1 MSEKEERVELFKWSL
16 SDVFNLNLNI
26 PDYQRIYC
34 WYEKNVIQLLEDLL
48 LIEADKEYRLGTLIF
63 QRKKN
68 DDNPTKPI
76 YDIIDGQQRLV
87 TLSLILLELGNKL
100 SPLLNKSFY
109 SEEAFEYIA
118 YNKYLIKNY
127 LDKFRNKFEHNLNNI
142 LNQLTF
148 NVLVLN
154 DESLDLAYTF
164 FSNENSRGCPLSD
177 FDLLKAHHLRY
188 IQINE
193 QAQHLST
200 VWDKMLLDEQD
211 VPEKSEKSYERALG
225 LYLFRL
231 RKWINYDE
239 WDETEKYKIK
249 NEYEAARIND
259 EIPPFGEQF
268 QYKEPIQ
275 GGSHFFAYVN
285 RFRERF
291 LTFRVIPQYTLLHT
305 KMTGETHHWFRDV
318 IESLM
323 FAYYLKF
330 GTDYISEAT
339 ALIIQIISQAR
350 YENYRIYKET
360 IFKTAKESKIVL
372 ILDRSTS
379 PTFFIAALNDV
390 TRLLPIKTDFEGI
403 RLRYSNIVE
412 QIMIELQKTYL
423 LKDFEV

>member
-1 MSEKEERVELFKWSL
+1 MNSKEERVELFNWCL
-16 SDVFNLNLNI
+16 SKIFDLNLNI

-63 QRKKN
+63 QKKKN
-68 DDNPTKPI
+68 EDNPENPF

-87 TLSLILLELGNKL
+87 TLSLILLELGNNS
-100 SPLLNKSFY
+100 SPLLSKSFY
-109 SEEAFEYIA
+109 SEEAAEYIA

-127 LDKFRNKFEHNLNNI
+127 LDKFRTKFKLNII
-142 LNQLTF
+142 LKQLTF

-200 VWDKMLLDEQD
+200 VWDKMLLDEQE

-225 LYLFRL
+225 LYIFRL

-318 IESLM
+318 IESLV

-360 IFKTAKESKIVL
+360 IFKTAKESKIAL

-390 TRLLPIKTDFEGI
+390 TRLLPIKTDFKGI

-412 QIMIELQKTYL
+412 QIMTELQKTYL